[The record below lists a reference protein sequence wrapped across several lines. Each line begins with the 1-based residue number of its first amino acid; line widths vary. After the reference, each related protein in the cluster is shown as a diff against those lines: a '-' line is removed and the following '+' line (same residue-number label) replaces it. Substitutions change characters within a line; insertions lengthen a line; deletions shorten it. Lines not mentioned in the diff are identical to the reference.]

1 MRNNLLLPLSFKK
14 ELDRLAAGFL
24 GDYNIYTAGNSGDAL
39 HLVET
44 VSIQLIIWKVDMTGL
59 NGWEF
64 CARLKSSVQYSHIPF
79 ILLTTDDSF
88 PTKIKNLESGA
99 DAYVNMPFSL
109 KYLEMQ
115 IRNLLTNREKIKAY
129 FEASRF
135 ENSETST
142 EEFIKKL
149 YDHIYINVQ
158 NSTLNADLLARLMNM
173 SRPTFYRKIKLITD
187 LTPNDL
193 INLVR
198 LKYAAKLLET
208 AEYKINEIAKM
219 TGFQSQTSLGRA
231 FIKQYKVTPTE
242 YQRLKKKI
250 VRQKRKVL
258 QDKYFGNFDSAVFT
272 K

>member
-1 MRNNLLLPLSFKK
+1 MRNNLLLPFSFKK
-14 ELDRLAAGFL
+14 ELDVLPAYFL
-24 GDYNIYTAGNSGDAL
+24 CDYNIYTAANSDEVL
-39 HLVET
+39 RLVET
-44 VSIQLIIWKVDMTGL
+44 VSIQLIIWKSDMPGL
-59 NGWEF
+59 NGWEL
-64 CARLKSSVQYSHIPF
+64 CSRLKSSVQYSHIPF

-88 PTKIKNLESGA
+88 PAKIKNLESGA

-115 IRNLLTNREKIKAY
+115 IRNLLTNREKIKAH
-129 FEASRF
+129 FECSRL
-135 ENSETST
+135 ENAETST
-142 EEFIKKL
+142 EEFVKKL

-158 NSTLNADLLARLMNM
+158 NSSLNANLLSSLMNM
-173 SRPTFYRKIKLITD
+173 SRPTFYRKIKMVTE

-208 AEYKINEIAKM
+208 AEYKINEIATM
-219 TGFQSQTSLGRA
+219 TGFQSQSSLGRA

-250 VRQKRKVL
+250 VRQKRKGI
-258 QDKYFGNFDSAVFT
+258 QDKYFGNVETAVFNI
-272 K
+272 